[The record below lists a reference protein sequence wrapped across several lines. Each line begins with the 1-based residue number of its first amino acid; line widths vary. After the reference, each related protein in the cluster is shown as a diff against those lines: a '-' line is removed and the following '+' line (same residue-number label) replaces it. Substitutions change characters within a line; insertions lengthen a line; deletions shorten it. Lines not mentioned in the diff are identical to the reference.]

1 MRRPTVAVTKP
12 PKPDYSMGYMRVIDV
27 ESTVKIHLREVAI
40 QY

>member
-1 MRRPTVAVTKP
+1 MSRRTVAVTKP
-12 PKPDYSMGYMRVIDV
+12 SKIDYSMGYMRVRDV